1 MMEEDIRVVEED
13 IRVVDEDI
21 RVVETGDW
29 LIITTVQGQLAED
42 WPCVPTFLSF
52 VRNQQTDLIKPSLHP
67 RLTTT
72 ETV

>member
-1 MMEEDIRVVEED
+1 MIEEDIRVVEED

-42 WPCVPTFLSF
+42 C
-52 VRNQQTDLIKPSLHP
+52 
-67 RLTTT
+67 
-72 ETV
+72 